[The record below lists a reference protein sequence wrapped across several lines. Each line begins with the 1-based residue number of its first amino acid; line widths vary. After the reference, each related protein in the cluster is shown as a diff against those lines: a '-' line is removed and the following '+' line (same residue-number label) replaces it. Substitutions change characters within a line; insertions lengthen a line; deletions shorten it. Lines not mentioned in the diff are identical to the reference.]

1 MSKKNIY
8 QNAMQGFFL
17 KFLTLREAKLVGKA
31 AFERILDV
39 VFTASLCRI
48 FQHVLME
55 FDAKFINN
63 ILAENSQAG
72 AVSLE
77 QVRVYTDQ
85 DSRHIPLP
93 LLTLLRCFILHRGEA
108 TWQDSGNKVIQQFV
122 KRVLTRSLHP
132 MIDVMSLL
140 IWKHVEI
147 CFTLANKPWSKDAD
161 NLKETCQTVG
171 ALSPKMDSTAL
182 HHDSLLRCD
191 FEVDLKLIR
200 AGCRFASSFWFI
212 CRALCTCPGQDLES
226 GLPFRLCLAF
236 TNF

>member
-1 MSKKNIY
+1 MSKKQIY
-8 QNAMQGFFL
+8 IYIKMPMQGSFL

-108 TWQDSGNKVIQQFV
+108 T
-122 KRVLTRSLHP
+122 
-132 MIDVMSLL
+132 
-140 IWKHVEI
+140 
-147 CFTLANKPWSKDAD
+147 
-161 NLKETCQTVG
+161 
-171 ALSPKMDSTAL
+171 
-182 HHDSLLRCD
+182 
-191 FEVDLKLIR
+191 
-200 AGCRFASSFWFI
+200 
-212 CRALCTCPGQDLES
+212 
-226 GLPFRLCLAF
+226 
-236 TNF
+236 